1 MRIAIVTLPF
11 HTNYGGVLQA
21 YALRRVLMEMG
32 HEVSVLALR
41 HGMPLP
47 VWWKAPAVYVRRF
60 FVRLLR
66 GAGAPEVFRELRYRK
81 ELPVVSSHVG
91 RFRG

>member
-1 MRIAIVTLPF
+1 MKIAIVTLPF

-47 VWWKAPAVYVRRF
+47 VWWKAPAVYARRA

-66 GAGAPEVFRELRYRK
+66 GSGAPEVFRELRYRR
-81 ELPVVSSHVG
+81 EH
-91 RFRG
+91 